1 MVIVMH
7 RDLWRRSQR
16 NATGRVTTTREGDGM
31 DDDAGAS
38 YSESGWPEFRWLER
52 GEGEPVVLLHG
63 LMGRMDHW
71 EETLEVL
78 GDGCRAIALSLPIL
92 EVDLPETSIEGIGRH
107 VVRFLDAVDIPRA
120 VIGGNSLG
128 GHVALEIAL
137 SHPERVSGLVLTGS
151 SGLFER
157 SSTRGVPHRPTEA
170 YVRQKMEEVVFDP
183 RLVTPEW
190 VESIRRVVTST
201 PSALR
206 VLRFA
211 RAAKRHNIE
220 DRLPEITVPTLLVWG
235 EQDRIT
241 PPEVGQRF
249 HALLPDSRLA
259 FLPRCG
265 HAPMLERAEAF
276 SAAVAAWLLDTQ
288 DRRGALV
295 AGGVR

>member
-7 RDLWRRSQR
+7 RDLWWRSQR
-16 NATGRVTTTREGDGM
+16 DATGRVTTTREGDGM

-52 GEGEPVVLLHG
+52 GESEPVVLLHG

-78 GDGCRAIALSLPIL
+78 GDSCRAIALSLPIL
-92 EVDLPETSIEGIGRH
+92 EVDVPESSIEEVGRH
-107 VVRFLDAVDIPRA
+107 VIRILDAVDIPRA

-128 GHVALEIAL
+128 G
-137 SHPERVSGLVLTGS
+137 
-151 SGLFER
+151 
-157 SSTRGVPHRPTEA
+157 
-170 YVRQKMEEVVFDP
+170 
-183 RLVTPEW
+183 LVTLEW

-220 DRLPEITVPTLLVWG
+220 DRLPEITAPTLLVWG

-241 PPEVGQRF
+241 PPEVAHRF
-249 HALLPDSRLA
+249 HARLPDSRLA

-265 HAPMLERAEAF
+265 HAPMLDQAEAF